1 MWLGA
6 HVGIGGGYSNAVTS
20 GVEIA
25 ADVIQIFTRNQMQW
39 KAKPI
44 EDEAAR
50 RFREDFKS
58 SKLKAVVAHGSYL
71 TNLASP
77 EKKGLKTSIDAVLD
91 EIGRCE
97 KLGIDTYIFHPGS
110 HVGAG
115 DEKGE
120 KTEAR
125 SLSYILEKTEGCSV
139 RLALENMAGQ
149 GNVICHHFDS
159 ISRIIE
165 DVDSERLGVCLDTCH
180 LFAAGYDIRGKA
192 SLHATMGEF
201 KEKIGMKRLLAVH
214 LNDSKGE
221 LGSRRDRHECIG
233 KGRIGIE
240 GFRQLMHYPGL
251 SRIPMALETPNPDGY
266 KREIALLRKL

>member
-20 GVEIA
+20 GIEIA
-25 ADVIQIFTRNQMQW
+25 ADAIQIFTRNQMQW

-44 EDEAAR
+44 DEEAAK

-97 KLGIDTYIFHPGS
+97 KLGIGTYIFHPGS

-120 KTEAR
+120 KTEAGVTGTNASASSR
-125 SLSYILEKTEGCSV
+125 GSFSAKTKPFPSPVPASNPVTVSASPPVFLTTGTV
-139 RLALENMAGQ
+139 PYLML
-149 GNVICHHFDS
+149 
-159 ISRIIE
+159 II
-165 DVDSERLGVCLDTCH
+165 
-180 LFAAGYDIRGKA
+180 
-192 SLHATMGEF
+192 
-201 KEKIGMKRLLAVH
+201 
-214 LNDSKGE
+214 
-221 LGSRRDRHECIG
+221 
-233 KGRIGIE
+233 
-240 GFRQLMHYPGL
+240 
-251 SRIPMALETPNPDGY
+251 
-266 KREIALLRKL
+266 